1 MPHSWIKVPVNTS
14 DKLRRCMGDDKSKG
28 RAKQCLQDIIDADGA
43 KIERFDFDLTGRYA
57 YVTVF
62 WETPQ
67 QKLAVVVDTAPV
79 EIVDLADAE
88 DIDQQLQR
96 DP

>member
-1 MPHSWIKVPVNTS
+1 MPHSWIKIPTNTS

-28 RAKQCLQDIIDADGA
+28 RAKQCLYQIIEADGG
-43 KIERFDFDLTGRYA
+43 KIERFDFDLTGKYA
-57 YVTVF
+57 YVTFF
-62 WETPQ
+62 WRSPEV
-67 QKLAVVVDTAPV
+67 KLAVVVDTAPV

-88 DIDQQLQR
+88 ALDQQLQR